1 MASVRSGN
9 DLMLVGGW
17 VILSD
22 RPPAETI
29 TLDYG
34 SLLLLE
40 GSLPVKAFDDWT
52 TRLTTEGRLSLG
64 DLTFQAKGD
73 FETPSWDF
81 DKFMPSDYEHFP
93 VEWGSNFYKFK
104 FASQP
109 SLPPFLPV
117 KSGLPLYPDG
127 TTAWGQWMKIEPGR
141 VDVLGKLLFLLPNME
156 AKVDR
161 VNISSKNVGV
171 SVVAGKGSLESLKGK
186 LYVQEAYTG
195 SYRPAL
201 HKDLTFP
208 SGIVEV
214 PLGFKPGYI
223 YLTLL
228 SNNDEIVDLR
238 KSYTTYPGRQGLE
251 LELTPEGLE
260 QLIQQGENETTE
272 FKLEISKN
280 HSEFAETLV
289 AFSNLRGGIILIG
302 VDEHGDIKGVQ
313 DPETTKMD
321 ERIQNFSRELC
332 DPPVKFSLR
341 RVDLQGRT
349 IVVVE
354 VNEGSAKPYWLKNR
368 GPIIRS
374 GSTDRVMSRIEAQQL
389 LAKTGQPFG

>member
-1 MASVRSGN
+1 MTPGLQVHLLKQLCSDEKQALDSQVTGKEIIGIVSRRKYYASAGVRVASVRSGN

-52 TRLTTEGRLSLG
+52 TRLTTEGR
-64 DLTFQAKGD
+64 
-73 FETPSWDF
+73 
-81 DKFMPSDYEHFP
+81 
-93 VEWGSNFYKFK
+93 
-104 FASQP
+104 
-109 SLPPFLPV
+109 
-117 KSGLPLYPDG
+117 
-127 TTAWGQWMKIEPGR
+127 
-141 VDVLGKLLFLLPNME
+141 LLFLLPNME

-208 SGIVEV
+208 SGTVEV

-228 SNNDEIVDLR
+228 
-238 KSYTTYPGRQGLE
+238 
-251 LELTPEGLE
+251 
-260 QLIQQGENETTE
+260 
-272 FKLEISKN
+272 
-280 HSEFAETLV
+280 
-289 AFSNLRGGIILIG
+289 
-302 VDEHGDIKGVQ
+302 
-313 DPETTKMD
+313 
-321 ERIQNFSRELC
+321 
-332 DPPVKFSLR
+332 
-341 RVDLQGRT
+341 
-349 IVVVE
+349 
-354 VNEGSAKPYWLKNR
+354 
-368 GPIIRS
+368 
-374 GSTDRVMSRIEAQQL
+374 
-389 LAKTGQPFG
+389 